1 MKDLATKVYA
11 EATAEV
17 SNVNTAV
24 AVGSG
29 SLDVFGTPCMIALME
44 KATVNAIASF
54 LENDETTVG
63 TKIDVS
69 HCKASGVGAVITAKA
84 ELREANGR
92 KLVFDVIAY
101 DFSDHALSCNSYE
114 ELDLLGVLLDVYT
127 VFEGEEELFSV

>member
-101 DFSDHALSCNSYE
+101 DDKGDVIGEGVIERFVVFAEKFMSKLS
-114 ELDLLGVLLDVYT
+114 
-127 VFEGEEELFSV
+127 

>member
-69 HCKASGVGAVITAKA
+69 HCKASGVGALITAKA

-101 DFSDHALSCNSYE
+101 DDKGDVIGEGVIERFVVFAEKFMSKLS
-114 ELDLLGVLLDVYT
+114 
-127 VFEGEEELFSV
+127 

>member
-11 EATAEV
+11 ETTAEV

-69 HCKASGVGAVITAKA
+69 HCKASGVGALITAKA
-84 ELREANGR
+84 ELREAQGR

-101 DFSDHALSCNSYE
+101 DDKGDVIGEGVIERFVVFAEKFMSKLS
-114 ELDLLGVLLDVYT
+114 
-127 VFEGEEELFSV
+127 